1 MFMVAEEWWNLNSTR
16 KRPAKVSPF
25 YLAAWLAQLETEGN
39 TIFLVL
45 GALPAPSPP
54 AGSDHHLLE
63 NFHDL
68 AELRER
74 ASKSGGNPLASEA
87 DSGDEGA
94 LWMQAMVEDQVE
106 SKPRISTEQALSSMR
121 EMGFKTNQIEIALR
135 LASGNGEVASHFLAA
150 MEPVEPYKALEDAT
164 TWAKVIQASVLGL
177 DLEMA
182 SMERLVQGML
192 RVATLLDSLTFDTLS
207 IAAPGSF
214 LDPQSN
220 ASMWEVTG
228 GADKGGILVREGQ
241 GLSSK
246 ACDERLSTGATVK
259 ELQLVGDRLRY
270 ELITGTGPSTGWV
283 SVKISGK
290 ELLKP
295 QKAEALPEHVGRVMA
310 SPKPCTLGSSDR
322 DVVHDGS
329 RYAGRWRTWRAQQP
343 CLLTDQRVWILF
355 FLLCLGILWALESS
369 VSWVL
374 LCLGETLFFG
384 QPRARHWRCFRL
396 LLVVLAIGTC
406 LVYLVLFARH
416 MANGDLS
423 ADLIFSVI
431 FVCIVLLQ
439 LRLKACDS
447 CQGLIVSEKQHLHSD
462 SETEDVNSVNATE
475 NTSTRRHPP
484 QGCCCVR
491 WRSRKISKIC
501 AAGGVCSAVLL
512 SISLISHIIGCFVYA
527 VSIPRPSWTEGTNGE
542 PSVAYWCLGEA
553 NSSIVVLEPG
563 FPWRATAGV

>member
-1 MFMVAEEWWNLNSTR
+1 LFSTWRLLHASCGMYIYHERQLGGLCGVHCLNNLLQGPQFGPGDLAEIGVHLDQQERALVRQGAGDTFGTEATEAYNVDSSADGGNFSIQVLSVALKRFQLELVSSRHPNMKVAMKDPAAATEAFLCQSRDHWFAIRKVAEEWWNLNSTR

-192 RVATLLDSLTFDTLS
+192 RVATLLDCPQEIQRNAVDLVDLLVLARFLRDILKHQSKTWDTAVANAGEMLASLLS
-207 IAAPGSF
+207 LGATRQRQEA
-214 LDPQSN
+214 
-220 ASMWEVTG
+220 V
-228 GADKGGILVREGQ
+228 GADDVEVII
-241 GLSSK
+241 
-246 ACDERLSTGATVK
+246 RL
-259 ELQLVGDRLRY
+259 
-270 ELITGTGPSTGWV
+270 
-283 SVKISGK
+283 
-290 ELLKP
+290 
-295 QKAEALPEHVGRVMA
+295 
-310 SPKPCTLGSSDR
+310 
-322 DVVHDGS
+322 
-329 RYAGRWRTWRAQQP
+329 
-343 CLLTDQRVWILF
+343 
-355 FLLCLGILWALESS
+355 
-369 VSWVL
+369 
-374 LCLGETLFFG
+374 
-384 QPRARHWRCFRL
+384 
-396 LLVVLAIGTC
+396 
-406 LVYLVLFARH
+406 
-416 MANGDLS
+416 
-423 ADLIFSVI
+423 
-431 FVCIVLLQ
+431 
-439 LRLKACDS
+439 
-447 CQGLIVSEKQHLHSD
+447 
-462 SETEDVNSVNATE
+462 
-475 NTSTRRHPP
+475 
-484 QGCCCVR
+484 
-491 WRSRKISKIC
+491 
-501 AAGGVCSAVLL
+501 
-512 SISLISHIIGCFVYA
+512 
-527 VSIPRPSWTEGTNGE
+527 
-542 PSVAYWCLGEA
+542 
-553 NSSIVVLEPG
+553 
-563 FPWRATAGV
+563 